1 METGSRQAAR
11 VEAGAAAL
19 CVPLSTLSSLGR
31 RIADCESRARE
42 LELELNKERAHSEL
56 LQRNKRV
63 FEREVGA
70 TVVKFLLPE
79 DALRTPSSFS
89 RALSSVQDAE
99 ITRLLEARSSGGAEA
114 VCAVVG
120 KRVDPE
126 DELELNA
133 VQVLGEVTPEERERL
148 EPAAAS
154 AAMRAASCSES
165 SSSSSEE
172 EEDVDVTS
180 LLSSGITLDQVLS
193 QHGLTKEV
201 LEMRWQV
208 SVTTHARAARAETEA
223 STASTSP
230 LLFSDKSHGGM
241 INSDSPMERLVSGAH
256 RAVRNFQR
264 RRMLW
269 TPLLG
274 EDDSALTFSTK
285 ELLGFGI
292 HPLSDA
298 DFAVPLTTAQRER
311 LGMLG
316 SEGDHW
322 ESSSHVLLAVTPR
335 ARILSSGALQD
346 DVVASD
352 FTAGSG
358 LSVHWSP
365 FSVLA
370 ESVESADVF
379 FPVLLLT
386 REVTTRDVERMARM
400 RISTDLTDALVN
412 ITSRPGTAQPRS

>member
-1 METGSRQAAR
+1 MESGSSPTAR

-19 CVPLSTLSSLGR
+19 GVPLSTLSSLGR
-31 RIADCESRARE
+31 RIADCDSRASK
-42 LELELNKERAHSEL
+42 LELELKKERAHREL

-99 ITRLLEARSSGGAEA
+99 ITRLLEAMSSGGAEA
-114 VCAVVG
+114 MCAVVG
-120 KRVDPE
+120 KRVDPG
-126 DELELNA
+126 DEMELNA
-133 VQVLGEVTPEERERL
+133 VQILGEVTPEERERL

-154 AAMRAASCSES
+154 VAMRAVSCSES
-165 SSSSSEE
+165 EE
-172 EEDVDVTS
+172 GAEDEDASS
-180 LLSSGITLDQVLS
+180 LLRDGITLEQVLE
-193 QHGLTKEV
+193 QQGLTEEV
-201 LEMRWQV
+201 LGMRWQV
-208 SVTTHARAARAETEA
+208 SVTTHARSAKVAVAAAA
-223 STASTSP
+223 LTSP
-230 LLFSDKSHGGM
+230 RRFSGDDKSAVSSVEEGGCGPM
-241 INSDSPMERLVSGAH
+241 SSDSPMARLVSGANQ
-256 RAVRNFQR
+256 AVRNFQL

-274 EDDSALTFSTK
+274 EDDAPLTFSTK

-298 DFAVPLTTAQRER
+298 DFAVPLTAEDRER

-316 SEGDHW
+316 SEMDHW
-322 ESSSHVLLAVTPR
+322 ESSSHALLAVTPR

-352 FTAGSG
+352 FTQGSG
-358 LSVHWSP
+358 MAVHWSP

-386 REVTTRDVERMARM
+386 REVTTRDVERTARM
-400 RISTDLTDALVN
+400 RISADMTVALE
-412 ITSRPGTAQPRS
+412 QL